1 MQFHP
6 VNQINEK
13 FISKE
18 PIVPLIRGASS
29 VSKNTISVVGTPNT
43 SNLNWNFPITSGVCT
58 DLDWYGTYV
67 LNFSVAVKNNTG
79 ADIAGNTVLLT
90 YGTNMCVADYPVAS
104 LVTNLNCKL
113 NEQQLMNY
121 NVADYKNML
130 LRLGDHNKV
139 VGESICPSMIET
151 GFASYVDSYL
161 TRGNIMAS
169 YSDASFG
176 SGEIPNGAWGAIC
189 SIDSTS
195 NTTNPAGNLASGA
208 TQYVNVTVTINE
220 PIISA
225 PFLFQHLQ
233 KNSESSPYYLR
244 NVIINMAL
252 NSVANRFFRFGGNI
266 QPVPS
271 AGNNGLNVTSV
282 TLTSVTSA
290 QVNFF
295 TYSAPL
301 IKGFSMPE
309 NSTIKCFDIVTSNV
323 VGKAFVPATSATQK
337 LILSNQSLSG
347 LPRYLVLGCR
357 PELNTYDATEATWY
371 YPITNLTVS
380 LGNQQNILAEYNIV
394 DLYRASV
401 RNGLKQDF
409 ISYSGV
415 GSSIAFTTAGAGA
428 GAVSVAVSKPVQTCS
443 SPIILEL
450 GTDITLP
457 FDVVNGSQG
466 NYNFTF
472 NVTCQNT
479 EAPNASGVG
488 QGTSSPSL
496 FFMALYDTFF
506 TTNSKTLMSKLSQS
520 LISPD
525 LALEIKDN
533 VQEHDVP
540 QSTESEVGGALHK
553 MKSAGYANNVSKSSA
568 VSRLSKRLVH

>member
-1 MQFHP
+1 MNFHP
-6 VNQINEK
+6 VNQIDER
-13 FISKE
+13 FINKE
-18 PIVPLIRGASS
+18 PVVPMIRGAQS
-29 VSKNTISVVGTPNT
+29 VSKNTVSVVGQPNT

-67 LNFSVAVKNNTG
+67 LNFAVVVKNNSGG
-79 ADIAGNTVLLT
+79 AAIAGGSKLLT

-104 LVTNLNCKL
+104 LITNLNCKL

-121 NVADYKNML
+121 NVSDYKNML

-139 VGESICPSMIET
+139 VGEAICPAMIET
-151 GFASYVDSYL
+151 GFANYNDSYL
-161 TRGNIMAS
+161 TRNNPMAS

-189 SIDSTS
+189 AIDDTS
-195 NTTNPAGNLASGA
+195 NTVPAAGNLADGSSR
-208 TQYVNVTVTINE
+208 TVNVTVTINE
-220 PIISA
+220 PIVSA

-233 KNSESSPYYLR
+233 KHSEASPYYLR

-252 NSVANRFFRFGGNI
+252 STVASRFFRFGGSDIVPTGEAGKNI
-266 QPVPS
+266 
-271 AGNNGLNVTSV
+271 TSV
-282 TLTSVTSA
+282 TLTSVSSA
-290 QVNFF
+290 LINYF
-295 TYSAPL
+295 TLSAPL
-301 IKGFSMPE
+301 VKGFSLPE
-309 NSTIKCFDIVTSNV
+309 KSVIKAFDIVTSSV
-323 VGKAFVPATSATQK
+323 VGKAFAPATSSTQK

-347 LPRYLVLGCR
+347 LPRYIVLGCR
-357 PELNTYDATEATWY
+357 PELNTYDPTNATWY
-371 YPITNLTVS
+371 YPIQSLTVT
-380 LGNQQNILAEYNIV
+380 LGNNQNILAEYNIV

-409 ISYSGV
+409 ISFSGI
-415 GSSIAFTTAGAGA
+415 GSSVAFASA
-428 GAVSVAVSKPVQTCS
+428 AVGGGVTVASSKPVQTCS

-450 GTDITLP
+450 GEDITLP

-466 NYNFTF
+466 NFNFTF
-472 NVTCQNT
+472 NVVCLNT
-479 EAPNASGVG
+479 EEPDPDTGVG

-496 FFMALYDTFF
+496 FFMALYDTYFS
-506 TTNSKTLMSKLSQS
+506 TDSKTLMSSISRS

-525 LALEIKDN
+525 LALEVKEN
-533 VQEHDVP
+533 VQEHEVP
-540 QSTESEVGGALHK
+540 QSADSEVGGALNK